1 MYCYTNLVMLCTF
14 QTTVFNKC
22 TYETLNECTY
32 EPACQY
38 LTIMKWVTKYVENVC
53 PGIRL
58 RLAMPLTK
66 TKIKAKSINQIHN
79 I

>member
-1 MYCYTNLVMLCTF
+1 MLCTF

-22 TYETLNECTY
+22 MYETLNECTY
-32 EPACQY
+32 EPPCRY
-38 LTIMKWVTKYVENVC
+38 LTIMKWVAKYVENVC

-66 TKIKAKSINQIHN
+66 TKTKGIDQIHN
-79 I
+79 YNHERRLCE